1 MLEIP
6 IPKYIAQSK
15 LFFNRGIF
23 LYQGIKNLPSSSSF
37 LGYGLNGSGNSIGL
51 LSEVR
56 FDNAS
61 PY

>member
-1 MLEIP
+1 
-6 IPKYIAQSK
+6 
-15 LFFNRGIF
+15 
-23 LYQGIKNLPSSSSF
+23 